1 MGIGTGIFL
10 LAVGAILRYAVTI
23 TTSGINLHTVGDI
36 LMVVG
41 LIGIV
46 LSLFFWSS
54 WGGFGGGG
62 SGRGRGG
69 SVIDRRTVIERDP
82 VVQRHTVIERDPVI
96 QRQTVVERD
105 PVVERRTVIERDPE
119 LY

>member
-23 TTSGINLHTVGDI
+23 TTSGIDLHTVGDI

-54 WGGFGGGG
+54 WGGFGGGYG
-62 SGRGRGG
+62 HRRGG

-82 VVQRHTVIERDPVI
+82 VIER
-96 QRQTVVERD
+96 RTVVERD

>member
-10 LAVGAILRYAVTI
+10 LAVGAILRYAVTVNA
-23 TTSGINLHTVGDI
+23 SGVNLHTVGDI

-41 LIGIV
+41 VIGIV

-54 WGGFGGGG
+54 WGGFGGGY
-62 SGRGRGG
+62 GRGRG
-69 SVIDRRTVIERDP
+69 
-82 VVQRHTVIERDPVI
+82 
-96 QRQTVVERD
+96 TVVDR
-105 PVVERRTVIERDPE
+105 RRTVIERDPE

>member
-23 TTSGINLHTVGDI
+23 TTSGIDLHTVGDI

-54 WGGFGGGG
+54 WGGFGTY
-62 SGRGRGG
+62 R
-69 SVIDRRTVIERDP
+69 RRTVVRPGGYVDERD
-82 VVQRHTVIERDPVI
+82 V
-96 QRQTVVERD
+96 
-105 PVVERRTVIERDPE
+105 
-119 LY
+119 Y

>member
-23 TTSGINLHTVGDI
+23 STTGIDLHTVGDI

-41 LIGIV
+41 LLGVV
-46 LSLFFWSS
+46 LSIFFWSS

-62 SGRGRGG
+62 YGRNRGA
-69 SVIDRRTVIERDP
+69 SVIDRRSVIEPDP
-82 VVQRHTVIERDPVI
+82 I
-96 QRQTVVERD
+96 
-105 PVVERRTVIERDPE
+105 VERRTVIERDPR

>member
-23 TTSGINLHTVGDI
+23 TASGINLHTVGDI
-36 LMVVG
+36 LMIVG
-41 LIGIV
+41 VIGIV

-54 WGGFGGGG
+54 WGGFGGR
-62 SGRGRGG
+62 RGA
-69 SVIDRRTVIERDP
+69 
-82 VVQRHTVIERDPVI
+82 VVD
-96 QRQTVVERD
+96 RQTVVERD
-105 PVVERRTVIERDPE
+105 PG